1 MHNTGNPLPR
11 WFGYGHDVLR
21 SSGSKISLFSLV
33 VANLVPLLGV
43 LFAGWDAFA
52 IVLLFWAENLV
63 IGFYNILKM
72 IFVKIPAAPKR
83 GRNEFGPIPPP
94 PGIRYFF
101 IPFFT
106 IHYGGFTAAHLVF
119 ILAIF
124 HRPIGSALTLGM
136 LWPVL
141 GLFVSHGISFVA
153 NFLIR
158 GERERTDLGTLMFQP
173 YLRIGI
179 IHAAVIVGGFYGDKL
194 GSTLPVLVV
203 LIGLK
208 TVLDVVLHLW
218 EHRRI
223 GELPKQMSAVRS
235 RNRSRIA

>member
-1 MHNTGNPLPR
+1 MHNFDNQLPK
-11 WFGYGHDVLR
+11 WFGYGHDAFR
-21 SSGSKISLFSLV
+21 TSGPKIALFSLV
-33 VANLVPLLGV
+33 VANLIPLLGV
-43 LFAGWDAFA
+43 LFAQWDAFA
-52 IVLLFWAENLV
+52 VVLLFWMENFV
-63 IGFYNILKM
+63 IGIYNILKM
-72 IFVKIPAAPKR
+72 IFVKISAAPKR

-136 LWPVL
+136 LWPVFC
-141 GLFVSHGISFVA
+141 LFVSHGISFVA

-158 GERERTDLGTLMFQP
+158 DERERTDIGTLMFQP

-179 IHAAVIVGGFYGDKL
+179 IHVAVIVGGVYAARL

-223 GELPKQMSAVRS
+223 
-235 RNRSRIA
+235 